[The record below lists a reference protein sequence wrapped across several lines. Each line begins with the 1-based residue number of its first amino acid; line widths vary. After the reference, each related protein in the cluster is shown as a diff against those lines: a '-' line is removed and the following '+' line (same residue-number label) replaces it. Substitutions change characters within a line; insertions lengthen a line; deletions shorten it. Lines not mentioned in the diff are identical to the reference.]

1 MSTSAVLQ
9 VRVGAVNLDVPRSIG
24 YYGGAAAA
32 VALGLVEPPLGL
44 VIAAVPLLKLL
55 THRGLPLAVQFVGE
69 VLEGASKPIGGDDE
83 AVFHLDDEQK
93 DYEEA
98 IRVAR
103 LLEHAR
109 RGPAVRQG

>member
-9 VRVGAVNLDVPRSIG
+9 
-24 YYGGAAAA
+24 
-32 VALGLVEPPLGL
+32 
-44 VIAAVPLLKLL
+44 
-55 THRGLPLAVQFVGE
+55 

-98 IRVAR
+98 VRIAR

-109 RGPAVRQG
+109 RGPAVREG